1 MKKLVVLILAICQMT
16 VLYAQDEE
24 LDAKQ
29 KELEKLQQD
38 LKVTQEAISKVESEI
53 TALKPP
59 VYWKKGGFTALN
71 FNTIGFNNWA
81 AGGIQSNSVTALGN
95 LYLNYSKDKTT
106 WVNNLDLAYGLIQN
120 EGEELRKNEDKIV
133 YLTKMG
139 YQATKRLSYAF
150 LGEFK
155 SQFADGY
162 DFNNPDEDRPVI
174 SKFLAPAF
182 IQMSLG
188 LDYKVSEALHVYF
201 SPAAGKFTIV
211 MDDSIAA
218 QNIYIPNVEDEDGFQ
233 FYKDNFRAEF
243 GLNINIL
250 YDKDLGKN
258 FNVKSKLDLF
268 NNWTDKNAANR
279 ENIDV
284 NWETMFNMKLTKFIA
299 ANIFTHLIYD
309 NDIEVPTE
317 YDDNDVAIAFG
328 PRVQFK
334 RVLGIGFSY
343 KF

>member
-1 MKKLVVLILAICQMT
+1 MKKLVVLCLAICQVT
-16 VLYAQDEE
+16 VLFAQDGE
-24 LDAKQ
+24 LDSKQ

-38 LKVTQEAISKVESEI
+38 LKVTQEAITKVESEI

-59 VYWKKGGFTALN
+59 VYWKKGGFSALN

-81 AGGIQSNSVTALGN
+81 AGGVQSNSVTALGN
-95 LYLNYSKDKTT
+95 LYANYRKDKME

-120 EGEELRKNEDKIV
+120 EGEDLRKNEDKIV
-133 YLTKMG
+133 YLTKVG
-139 YQATKRLSYAF
+139 YHATERLSYAV

-162 DFNNPDEDRPVI
+162 DFGNPDEDRPVI

-182 IQMSLG
+182 VQLSLG
-188 LDYKVSEALHVYF
+188 LDYKVSEALHIYA

-218 QNIYIPNVEDEDGFQ
+218 QNIYIPSVEDAQGFQ

-243 GLNINIL
+243 GANINIL
-250 YDKDLGKN
+250 YNQDLTKN
-258 FNVKSKLDLF
+258 FNVNSKLDLF
-268 NNWTDKNAANR
+268 NNYTDKNAANR
-279 ENIDV
+279 ANIDV
-284 NWETMFNMKLTKFIA
+284 NWETMLNMKITKFIGV
-299 ANIFTHLIYD
+299 NIFTHLIYD

-317 YDDNDVAIAFG
+317 YDVNNVAIAFG

-334 RVLGIGFSY
+334 RVLGVGFSY